1 LYFRFLTAL
10 GAIGGLLALA
20 ISSLST
26 STSIQGLWSLG
37 FGQVHGETLI
47 TGWALEGLASET
59 PAVTANVLIANLPQA
74 LLSFLYLT
82 LNGLLTSMFLADEWS
97 HFSKERKSL
106 RVSSPTGLQRRT
118 YFLQLP
124 YRIAF
129 PLLAMSGLLH
139 WLVSQSIFLAVV
151 SEYDE
156 VGNEKNRIA
165 IATCGFSPI
174 AMICVMVAGGCIITF
189 ALALGF
195 RKFPPEM
202 PIAGSCS
209 MAISAAC
216 HSAPGEGVIASTE
229 ALQWGVVPWML
240 SAEGAGHCC
249 FSRDRVGLPIPG
261 HMYAGVIGEKTGDL
275 DPRK

>member
-1 LYFRFLTAL
+1 LFAL
-10 GAIGGLLALA
+10 GAIGGFLGWT
-20 ISSLST
+20 IPYLST

-37 FGQVHGETLI
+37 FGQVHGEALI
-47 TGWALEGLASET
+47 AGWALESLTSET
-59 PAVTANVLIANLPQA
+59 SAITANILIANLPQA

-97 HFSKERKSL
+97 HFAKERKSL
-106 RVSSPTGLQRRT
+106 RVSSPTGLQRKT

-124 YRIAF
+124 YRIAI
-129 PLLAMSGLLH
+129 PLLVMSGLLH

-174 AMICVMVAGGCIITF
+174 AMICVIVAGGCITIFAIT
-189 ALALGF
+189 LGF

-216 HSAPGEGVIASTE
+216 HSAPGEGVTASTE

-249 FSRDRVGLPIPG
+249 FSKDRVGLPIPG
-261 HMYAGVIGEKTGDL
+261 HMYAGVMGGKTGDL
-275 DPRK
+275 DHRK